1 MPWAWNEGPQFK
13 TKADW
18 ERHKAELNRMA
29 RFFEK
34 VAGQAARGERL
45 ETKVVNVKDF
55 KDRHLGKDEGIGA

>member
-1 MPWAWNEGPQFK
+1 
-13 TKADW
+13 
-18 ERHKAELNRMA
+18 MA